1 MVIEDCKKKK
11 KNLTMTWIDYRK
23 AYDSVP
29 HSWILKTLQMYSL
42 IKKLIKFMETSMRNW
57 KTTMKPSCNDG
68 CITMDQIK
76 TQRGIFQGDSFLPS
90 NLFYMKDLKL
100 NSKNKQKQVG
110 ELKIVTQFSDDIG
123 MEFGLVECA
132 KASFKKGKLTSTG
145 NKIIDEETEIQ
156 ELNQEG
162 AYKYLGVDKSDGI
175 QHSKM
180 KERIRK

>member
-1 MVIEDCKKKK
+1 M
-11 KNLTMTWIDYRK
+11 
-23 AYDSVP
+23 
-29 HSWILKTLQMYSL
+29 
-42 IKKLIKFMETSMRNW
+42 
-57 KTTMKPSCNDG
+57 
-68 CITMDQIK
+68 
-76 TQRGIFQGDSFLPS
+76 PS

-100 NSKNKQKQVG
+100 NNKNKEKQVG

>member
-1 MVIEDCKKKK
+1 
-11 KNLTMTWIDYRK
+11 
-23 AYDSVP
+23 
-29 HSWILKTLQMYSL
+29 
-42 IKKLIKFMETSMRNW
+42 METSMRNW

-76 TQRGIFQGDSFLPS
+76 IQRGIFQGDSFLPS

-175 QHSKM
+175 
-180 KERIRK
+180 